1 MWSSAH
7 VRRWFWN
14 FNSTAYSTLMPT
26 FHPRWACLVLRHITM
41 CVKRSTIAL
50 LWKGCFSRWF
60 AIIRKLSMY
69 QAFVSCKY
77 QFTLQFQWVYSA
89 NQFTLVSKSIYFGQQ
104 INLIWSA
111 NQFDLLKKRISTRQ
125 KDGIAGQSMQ
135 RQPLYHTTYMNDIR
149 TVWRNKAWDMHY
161 CFKPF
166 LSCFKWMV
174 T

>member
-1 MWSSAH
+1 MYRSTRMWSSAH

-26 FHPRWACLVLRHITM
+26 FHQRWACLVLRHITM
-41 CVKRSTIAL
+41 CVKRSTIAP
-50 LWKGCFSRWF
+50 LWKRMLFTMICHNPKAVSVSSICELQISIYA
-60 AIIRKLSMY
+60 AISM
-69 QAFVSCKY
+69 S
-77 QFTLQFQWVYSA
+77 L
-89 NQFTLVSKSIYFGQQ
+89 LSKSIYFGQQ
-104 INLIWSA
+104 INLFWLA